1 MLLYKQEEKLKT
13 EMTWKEDDV
22 GVWDQLH
29 AFVLC
34 TSSYQFVNFMGMV
47 VSRTN
52 FMDTSIRN
60 LTSET
65 DNLVRIYFGP

>member
-13 EMTWKEDDV
+13 EMAWKEDDV
-22 GVWDQLH
+22 GVWDQPH
-29 AFVLC
+29 AFVLWVSGTNLQLPIC
-34 TSSYQFVNFMGMV
+34 QFANFMGMV

-60 LTSET
+60 LT
-65 DNLVRIYFGP
+65 